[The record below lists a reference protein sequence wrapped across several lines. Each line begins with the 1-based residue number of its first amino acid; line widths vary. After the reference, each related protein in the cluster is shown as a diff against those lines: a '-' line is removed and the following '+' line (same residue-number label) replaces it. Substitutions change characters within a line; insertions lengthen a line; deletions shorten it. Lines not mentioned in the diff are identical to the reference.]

1 MDKHEQLG
9 PWIRRFL
16 LEHLIRDRNLS
27 PNTQRSYRD
36 TLAMLLP
43 FIAAQVHKPLDRLEA
58 ADLSA
63 AHARLLL
70 AHLEQTRRVTVATRN
85 QRLAAIHS
93 LARFIAESSPQHVA
107 WYGELRNVR
116 FKKTI
121 RGLVPYLD
129 KPEVEALL
137 VAPDC
142 VTSVGRRNYV
152 LLLFLYNS
160 GARASEVANLCIA
173 DLDLDTGP
181 QARASVRILG
191 KGGKIRRCPLWEKT
205 ALQLAQL
212 VQGRPP
218 TERVF
223 LNRRREPLTRFGIY
237 AVIRMCVARAS
248 RSTPS
253 LLSKRVSPH
262 TLRHSTAT
270 HLLRA
275 GVDLNTIRSWLGHVS
290 LDTTQVYAE
299 IDLEMK
305 ARALEK
311 CSTTDVKK
319 PTVASDGT
327 LMAFLRA
334 I

>member
-36 TLAMLLP
+36 TLAMLVP
-43 FIAAQVHKPLDRLEA
+43 FIAALVHKPLDRLEVV
-58 ADLSA
+58 DLSA
-63 AHARLLL
+63 AHARLFL
-70 AHLEQTRRVTVATRN
+70 AHLEQARRVTVATRN

-137 VAPDC
+137 AVPDC
-142 VTSVGRRNYV
+142 ATSVGRRNYV

-160 GARASEVANLCIA
+160 GARASEAANLCIA

-181 QARASVRILG
+181 HPRASVRILG

-205 ALQLAQL
+205 ALRLTQL

-248 RSTPS
+248 RSMPS

-275 GVDLNTIRSWLGHVS
+275 GVDINTIRSWLGHVS
-290 LDTTQVYAE
+290 QDTTQVYAE

-311 CSTTDVKK
+311 CNTPDAKK
-319 PTVASDGT
+319 PTPASDGT

>member
-9 PWIRRFL
+9 PWVRRFL
-16 LEHLIRDRNLS
+16 LEHLVRDRNLS

-43 FIAAQVHKPLDRLEA
+43 FIAAQVHKPLDRLEVA
-58 ADLSA
+58 ELSA
-63 AHARLLL
+63 DHVRLFL
-70 AHLEQTRRVTVATRN
+70 AHIEQVRRVSATTRN
-85 QRLAAIHS
+85 QRLAAVHS
-93 LARFIAESSPQHVA
+93 FARFIAECSPQHVA
-107 WYGELRNVR
+107 WYGEIRTVR

-121 RGLVPYLD
+121 RRLIPYLD

-137 VAPDC
+137 AVPDC
-142 VTSVGRRNYV
+142 TTSVGHRNYV

-160 GARASEVANLCIA
+160 GVRVSEAANLCIA
-173 DLDLDTGP
+173 DLDLGTGP
-181 QARASVRILG
+181 RPTASVRILG
-191 KGGKIRRCPLWEKT
+191 KGRKIRRCPLWDKT
-205 ALQLAQL
+205 ALQLTKL

-223 LNRRREPLTRFGIY
+223 LNRRREPLTRYGIY
-237 AVIRMCVARAS
+237 SMVRMCVARAS
-248 RSTPS
+248 RSVPS
-253 LLSKRVSPH
+253 LLSRQVSPH

-299 IDLEMK
+299 IDLETK

-319 PTVASDGT
+319 PPVASDGA